1 MQHQEERLA
10 FGCLRGEMSWARC
23 LRIPEKRTT
32 RPFPRRQGRAAELVI
47 SERRNVWDRTELSLT
62 VTNAAD
68 KRGIGTSYSGV
79 FWHEVTYIQPRT
91 LTLRLTGRL

>member
-1 MQHQEERLA
+1 MAAQLR
-10 FGCLRGEMSWARC
+10 FGATAW
-23 LRIPEKRTT
+23 RTQ
-32 RPFPRRQGRAAELVI
+32 P
-47 SERRNVWDRTELSLT
+47 ELSLT

-68 KRGIGTSYSGV
+68 KRGISTSYSGV